1 MWILHF
7 LPDAVILWAVN
18 LLLLAGVIL
27 AVAGLFAH
35 RIPLIWQY
43 QLPFKIAG
51 IVLLALGVYFRGGY
65 AVEAEWRERVAILE
79 QKIQDAEQH
88 SREVN
93 VVIKEKVVTKTRVIR
108 EQGETI
114 VQQVDRIVPVEK
126 DCAVPKEAIEVHNEA
141 ARMNKVIEQQR
152 KAQK

>member
-79 QKIQDAEQH
+79 QKIQDAEQR